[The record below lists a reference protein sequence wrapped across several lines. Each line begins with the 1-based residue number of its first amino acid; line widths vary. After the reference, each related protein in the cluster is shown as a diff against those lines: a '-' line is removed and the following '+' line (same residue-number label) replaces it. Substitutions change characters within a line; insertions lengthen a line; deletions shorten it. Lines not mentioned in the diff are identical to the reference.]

1 MIVLAVTW
9 FAKEGQEEKAA
20 ELFRRLT
27 EASRRETGCVMFL
40 VHRHKD
46 DPRHFFIY
54 EQYKDEAALEAHRNT
69 PHFLQIARGELL
81 QHAERREA
89 ALYTPL
95 D

>member
-1 MIVLAVTW
+1 VIVLAVTW
-9 FAKEGQEEKAA
+9 FAKEGQEEKVA

-27 EASRRETGCVMFL
+27 EASRREPGCVMFL
-40 VHRHKD
+40 VHRRKD
-46 DPRHFFIY
+46 DPRRFFIY
-54 EQYKDEAALEAHRNT
+54 EQNKDDAALEAHRNT

-81 QHAERREA
+81 QYAERREA